1 MLYQQAQLMERYWN
15 NNSPSLKPNASLTA
29 GIFISIANQPSL
41 VNRLHKTL
49 KHKWL
54 ISVKINQ
61 DRIPYDLFLYCK

>member
-1 MLYQQAQLMERYWN
+1 MEQYWN
-15 NNSPSLKPNASLTA
+15 NNSSLLKPNASLTA
-29 GIFISIANQPSL
+29 GIFVSMTAQPSL

-54 ISVKINQ
+54 ISAKINQ